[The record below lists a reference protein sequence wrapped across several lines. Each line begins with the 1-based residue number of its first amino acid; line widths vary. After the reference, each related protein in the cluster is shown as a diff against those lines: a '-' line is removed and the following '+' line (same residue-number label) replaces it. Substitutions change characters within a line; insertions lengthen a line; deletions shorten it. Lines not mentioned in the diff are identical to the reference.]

1 MEQTNMSENTSGVFI
16 HGVASGDPLQDR
28 VIIWTRVTT
37 TTNEPVQVNWKMGR
51 DRNFNGLVAS
61 GTALAQRDADF
72 TVKVDVTGLNPGT
85 HYFYQFAASGET
97 SPVGR
102 TKTLPPDG
110 TKHIRFAQVSCARY
124 DAGFFNAYA
133 KIAEREDLEFVLHL
147 GDYIYEIAEKLP
159 EAQIVGDRL
168 FDPLHECKT
177 LVDYR
182 RRYAQY
188 RRDPAVQ
195 KMHAALPIIATM
207 DDHELAND
215 AWRDGAGEHNP
226 EVDGDWAIRRAT
238 AFRVR
243 WEWLPARM
251 PDPADPERVFR
262 KVSLGGL
269 ADLLLVET
277 RSRRDLPVT
286 GEAMYDSH
294 RSALGQQQREWL
306 FSELENST
314 ATWRMLGCPS
324 VLSPTWSPTLPES
337 LQKPLV
343 KVKLIDADTF
353 GPASDQWDGYPVER
367 DRLLGLIQ
375 EKAIENV
382 VVLSG
387 DVHVGLAMELKRHA
401 FNRDEA
407 PIGVEFVT
415 TSVASFNLDDKMG
428 WEPRTKSKPIQA
440 ELIKAIPHIKWCD
453 LDSHGYNIIDVT
465 PAQVTAQWRFV
476 DTVLQPSAQEMS
488 GASFMV
494 KAGCPQLMAIESRM

>member
-1 MEQTNMSENTSGVFI
+1 
-16 HGVASGDPLQDR
+16 
-28 VIIWTRVTT
+28 
-37 TTNEPVQVNWKMGR
+37 
-51 DRNFNGLVAS
+51 
-61 GTALAQRDADF
+61 
-72 TVKVDVTGLNPGT
+72 
-85 HYFYQFAASGET
+85 
-97 SPVGR
+97 
-102 TKTLPPDG
+102 
-110 TKHIRFAQVSCARY
+110 
-124 DAGFFNAYA
+124 
-133 KIAEREDLEFVLHL
+133 
-147 GDYIYEIAEKLP
+147 
-159 EAQIVGDRL
+159 
-168 FDPLHECKT
+168 
-177 LVDYR
+177 
-182 RRYAQY
+182 
-188 RRDPAVQ
+188 
-195 KMHAALPIIATM
+195 MHAALPIIATM

-269 ADLLLVET
+269 ADLFLVET
-277 RSRRDLPVT
+277 RSRRDLPVR
-286 GEAMYDSH
+286 GEAMYDPH
-294 RSALGQQQREWL
+294 RSALGHQQREWL
-306 FSELENST
+306 LSELENST

-353 GPASDQWDGYPVER
+353 GPDSDQWDGYPVER

-465 PAQVTAQWRFV
+465 PAQVTAEWRFV
-476 DTVLQPSAQEMS
+476 DTVLQPSDREMS